1 MQTVVVTD
9 GKYRASVAAV
19 RTLGRAGLQVV
30 VTQTR
35 GDARGE
41 PPVFASRFTAESHWI
56 DGSAS
61 DTEYAD
67 RLLAFLARYEH
78 PILFCVGA
86 ATLNAVSRRRA
97 EFARVCDFLI
107 AGPEV
112 LDRLNDKSEVWTRCR
127 SLGIPVPAQYAG
139 EPDRYPVVIKPR
151 CGEKLG
157 LTAADR
163 YAVAGTPAEYTACM
177 EKMRRYD
184 PTPLVQEKLVGDGE
198 GVSLLLDRDS
208 RLISAICHRR
218 VREFPIS
225 GGPSTCCESFY
236 DEEMI
241 ETAYR
246 LLKDFGFVG
255 MAMVEF
261 KAGRVLEVNPRVWGS
276 FPLTACADS
285 PFALS
290 YVRAAAGETVE
301 YSPCDY
307 RVGVRMRFLL
317 NDILAVFA
325 YLRHGKFRAFGEGI
339 ADVFRAKEAL
349 SDKEDPAPIRRY
361 LRQNLFGK

>member
-19 RTLGRAGLQVV
+19 RALGRAGLRVA

-35 GDARGE
+35 DDVRGE
-41 PPVFASRFTAESHWI
+41 PPVFASRYAAETHWL

-61 DTEYAD
+61 DTDYAD
-67 RLLAFLARYEH
+67 RLLAFLARYDR
-78 PILFCVGA
+78 PVLFCVGA
-86 ATLNAVSRRRA
+86 ATLGAVSHRRE
-97 EFARVCDFLI
+97 EFALVCDFLI
-107 AGPEV
+107 AEPQV
-112 LDRLNDKSEVWTRCR
+112 LDRLNDKAQVWARCR
-127 SLGIPVPAQYAG
+127 ALGIPVPAQYEG
-139 EPDRYPVVIKPR
+139 EPDRYPVVIKPH

-163 YAVAGTPAEYTACM
+163 YAVADTPAEYAACL
-177 EKMRRYD
+177 EKMQQYD
-184 PTPLVQEKLVGDGE
+184 PAPLVQEKLVGEGV
-198 GVSLLLDRDS
+198 GVSLLLGRDS
-208 RLISAICHRR
+208 QLISAICHRR
-218 VREFPIS
+218 VREYPIS

-241 ETAYR
+241 ETAHR
-246 LLKDFGFVG
+246 LLKDFSFVG

-276 FPLTACADS
+276 FPLTACSDS

-290 YVRAAAGETVE
+290 YARAAAGEAVD
-301 YSPCDY
+301 YIPCDY

-317 NDILAVFA
+317 NDTLAMFA
-325 YLRHGKFRAFGEGI
+325 YLGHGRFRVFGEGV

-349 SDKEDPAPIRRY
+349 SDREDPAPMRRY